1 MARPLADTDT
11 RPMRIFRRPTM
22 KPTEESRDSTD
33 RGGPPKKT
41 DNAAILVPNRDEF
54 LRDLTK
60 LGKNRE
66 AESAEPD

>member
-1 MARPLADTDT
+1 
-11 RPMRIFRRPTM
+11 M
-22 KPTEESRDSTD
+22 KPTEESPDSTD